1 MYEQVL
7 MAGFGGQGVLTC
19 GQILTLAAMKEGI
32 YVTWMPSY
40 GPEVRGGTAY
50 CVVTLADRPIGSP
63 LPEEPS
69 AALIFNRPSLD
80 KFAHRIKSGG
90 LFVLN
95 SSIVQSPVQRED
107 IEISRVP
114 ADEIARQAGLA
125 RSANIV
131 MLGRYIAL
139 SNVVSAGAIEKAIKE
154 YLGASKQHLVEV
166 NLQAFN
172 AGQVMV
178 EELF

>member
-1 MYEQVL
+1 

-19 GQILTLAAMKEGI
+19 GQILTLAAMKEGK

-50 CVVTLADRPIGSP
+50 CVVTLSDRPIGSP

-69 AALIFNRPSLD
+69 AALIFNQPSLD
-80 KFAHRIKSGG
+80 KFVSRIKSGG
-90 LFVLN
+90 LLVIN
-95 SSIVQSPVQRED
+95 SSIVQAPVQRD
-107 IEISRVP
+107 DLVVSQVS

-125 RSANIV
+125 RTANIV

-139 SNVVSAGAIEKAIKE
+139 SNVVSAGAIEDAIRE

-166 NLQAFN
+166 NLQALTQ
-172 AGQVMV
+172 G
-178 EELF
+178 